1 MEEVEVQR
9 GRSEWPTEKKTL
21 YIFRGPTST
30 VGSQILSIVWPK
42 AAEYLFLLFE
52 ESRPREEKFERET

>member
-1 MEEVEVQR
+1 MADR
-9 GRSEWPTEKKTL
+9 KKTL
-21 YIFRGPTST
+21 YIVRGPTST

-52 ESRPREEKFERET
+52 ESRPKEEKFEGET

>member
-1 MEEVEVQR
+1 MA
-9 GRSEWPTEKKTL
+9 GRKKKNL
-21 YIFRGPTST
+21 YIVPRPTST

-52 ESRPREEKFERET
+52 ESRPKEEKFEGET